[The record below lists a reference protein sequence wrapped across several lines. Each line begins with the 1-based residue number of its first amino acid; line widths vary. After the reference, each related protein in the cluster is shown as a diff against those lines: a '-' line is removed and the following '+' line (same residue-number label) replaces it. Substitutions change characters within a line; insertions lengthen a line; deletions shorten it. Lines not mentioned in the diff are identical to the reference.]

1 MAFIIYIRLGSGYH
15 VVPVGRPQELRDV
28 VRVRVR
34 GAGGGG
40 GGGGVLPG
48 TWVQQDTPSHKVMQV
63 HTT

>member
-40 GGGGVLPG
+40 GGGRRCLAWDLG
-48 TWVQQDTPSHKVMQV
+48 TAR
-63 HTT
+63 HT